1 VATARAAVLAAPGR
15 TRVTE
20 RPVPQPGPG
29 EVLVHVEGCGVCG
42 SSLPLWEGRPW
53 FTYPLAPGAPGH
65 EVWGHTDDGR
75 RVTGLSGHGFAE
87 FDVLRETELVEIP
100 PELDDVAFPGEAL
113 GCAVTV
119 VRRANV
125 RADEEIA
132 VVGMGFLGTVVA
144 KLCEVRGARVTRVR
158 RGDAPEGEFPGVI
171 EAAGTQASLDTAARL
186 VATGGRLVI
195 AGYHQDGPRTVD
207 LQSWNWRG
215 LDVVNAHERDPRVAL
230 EGIEEAVRLAA
241 SGELD
246 VVGLVTHTFPLEEL
260 DQAFAAASRR
270 RPGFLKAVVCP

>member
-1 VATARAAVLAAPGR
+1 MATARAAVLAGPGR
-15 TRVTE
+15 TLVAE
-20 RPVPQPGPG
+20 RPVSEPRPG

-53 FTYPLAPGAPGH
+53 FTYPVAPGAPGH
-65 EVWGHTDDGR
+65 EVWGRTEDDR

-87 FDVLRETELVEIP
+87 FDVLRENELVELP
-100 PELDDVAFPGEAL
+100 AELDDVPFPGEAF
-113 GCAVTV
+113 GCAVNV

-125 RADEEIA
+125 RTDEAIA

-144 KLCEVRGARVTRVR
+144 KLCEVRGARVTAVR
-158 RGDAPEGEFPGVI
+158 RGEAPEGEFARVI

-186 VATGGRLVI
+186 VATGGTLVI
-195 AGYHQDGPRTVD
+195 AGYHQDGLRTVD

-215 LDVVNAHERDPRVAL
+215 LDVVNAHERDPQVAL
-230 EGIEEAVRLAA
+230 EGIEEAVRLAS

-246 VVGLVTHTFPLEEL
+246 VAGLVTDTFRLEEL
-260 DQAFAAASRR
+260 HEAFAAASRR